1 MQANSH
7 SIAEEAVTLSG
18 IHATI
23 NFYDHGGHELVGR
36 RELRR
41 FGHLAA
47 AIEQTLT
54 LAPDVTEL
62 QSDAARALAEINDRQ
77 IRRR

>member
-1 MQANSH
+1 VQANSH

-23 NFYDHGGHELVGR
+23 HFYDHAGHEIAGR
-36 RELRR
+36 REMRR

-47 AIEQTLT
+47 AIEPTLT
-54 LAPDVTEL
+54 LAPDTTQL
-62 QSDAARALAEINDRQ
+62 QTDAARALEHINSRKV
-77 IRRR
+77 RR